1 MMPQVLKWIGVL
13 AAAALVAAG
22 FLPWVLI
29 ESKEL
34 LLTGMDTTGTNY
46 GKPALLHFVFGGLFL
61 IFSLIPRVWAKRV
74 NLLVVALNLAWAL
87 RNFFMITACQG
98 GDCPIKKSGLF
109 LALIASFI
117 ILVAALFPDM
127 KMPADKKD

>member
-1 MMPQVLKWIGVL
+1 MPKILKWIGVL

-22 FLPWVLI
+22 FLPWMVI
-29 ESKEL
+29 ESKDL
-34 LLTGMDTTGTNY
+34 LITGMDTTGTNY

-61 IFSLIPRVWAKRV
+61 ILSLIPRVWAKRG

-98 GDCPIKKSGLF
+98 GECPVKKIGLF
-109 LALIASFI
+109 LTLLSSLI

-127 KMPADKKD
+127 KMQVKKG